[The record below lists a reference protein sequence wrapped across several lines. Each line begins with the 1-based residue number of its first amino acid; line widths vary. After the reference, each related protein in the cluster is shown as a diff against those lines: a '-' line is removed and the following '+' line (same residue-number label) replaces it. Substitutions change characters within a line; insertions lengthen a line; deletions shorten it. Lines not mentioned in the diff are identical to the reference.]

1 MMAVPLIYPSSSFLT
16 PAHPC
21 FRSPVISVRF
31 DSFERDYSRLKANKY
46 NLNDLVVGR
55 PRYDGPVIDA
65 KLCPNASEV
74 RAVEYVV
81 SEVGVDNLAVLSD
94 RRVSTF
100 SEYLQP
106 LTSSLN
112 VRPDGLLL
120 SSSTNGPQLPMLCL
134 EVHSGQYSNTVAKS
148 VANLIDQLRLL
159 SCFYPHL
166 SKVSGFVFPKLS
178 KRDDDDKITD
188 NLSCVTQVDV
198 EWVDLNFEVNFKVLD
213 KSAVRATVKSV
224 IGNQLTQLQTPGH
237 FERYFVRLLPRDI
250 AVIRNFI
257 EASKVEDDTVE
268 HLCQVDSKFSILVKS
283 QKKYYKVLPRTSEDM
298 QMRNFVTVV
307 SAIQRVERPES
318 IVMPTDQLVYDH
330 RLMFFVFDAQDEH
343 PLNHDEAKECIGD
356 LVDQV
361 VTALKQL
368 HGIRWA
374 HLDVRLPNICFTRNG
389 NVRLIDLDR
398 VNHKKADLTEYGKSF
413 FYEIPEN
420 GSVIDV
426 DWRQLGLL
434 IYYVQTGV
442 EIQKQPQVAKTNL
455 RKLDPFLKELIV
467 NFKLDERLLE
477 SWRTNLPQG
486 STVEHVLQER
496 RHSM

>member
-1 MMAVPLIYPSSSFLT
+1 MT
-16 PAHPC
+16 
-21 FRSPVISVRF
+21 
-31 DSFERDYSRLKANKY
+31 EY
-46 NLNDLVVGR
+46 NLDNFVEEGYEDGPAIDTALSLNPSEVQAVKYVASVVG
-55 PRYDGPVIDA
+55 G
-65 KLCPNASEV
+65 
-74 RAVEYVV
+74 
-81 SEVGVDNLAVLSD
+81 DNLDVLSD
-94 RRVSTF
+94 RHISAF
-100 SEYLQP
+100 SEYIQP

-112 VRPDGLLL
+112 VRPGLLL
-120 SSSTNGPQLPMLCL
+120 SSSTNGTQLPMFCL
-134 EVHSGQYSNTVAKS
+134 EVHSGEYINTVAKS

-166 SKVSGFVFPKLS
+166 SMVSGFVFPKLS
-178 KRDDDDKITD
+178 KRDDNDKITD

-198 EWVDLNFEVNFKVLD
+198 EWVDLEFKVNFKVLD

-224 IGNQLTQLQTPGH
+224 IGNQLTQLQTPGP

-250 AVIRNFI
+250 AIIRRFI

-283 QKKYYKVLPRTSEDM
+283 QKKYYKMLPRTSEVLQMMHFVMVVAAM
-298 QMRNFVTVV
+298 QP
-307 SAIQRVERPES
+307 VERPES
-318 IVMPTDQLVYDH
+318 IVMPINQVHYK

-343 PLNHDEAKECIGD
+343 PLNKDEAKECLGD
-356 LVDQV
+356 LVVQI

-368 HGIRWA
+368 HRIDWA

-398 VNHKKADLTEYGKSF
+398 INHKTAGLNEYGKSF
-413 FYEIPEN
+413 FYENPEN
-420 GSVIDV
+420 GSTIDV

-442 EIQKQPQVAKTNL
+442 EIQKQSEVARASLLTE
-455 RKLDPFLKELIV
+455 LDPFLKELIV
-467 NFKLDERLLE
+467 NFKMDERLLE

-496 RHSM
+496 CHSM